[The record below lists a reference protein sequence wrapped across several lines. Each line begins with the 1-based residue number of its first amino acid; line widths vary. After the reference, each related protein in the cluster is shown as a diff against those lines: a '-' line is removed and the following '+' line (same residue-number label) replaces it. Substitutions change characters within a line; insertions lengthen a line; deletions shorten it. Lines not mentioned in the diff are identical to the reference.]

1 MNKVLYYLKKYIY
14 ILLLLLLLLLFVL
27 LLLALPVRLG
37 GPGMGIRF
45 IDGAHR
51 ASYPRFGL

>member
-1 MNKVLYYLKKYIY
+1 MNKVLYYLKKKI
-14 ILLLLLLLLLFVL
+14 LLLLLFVL

-45 IDGAHR
+45 IDAAHR

>member
-1 MNKVLYYLKKYIY
+1 MNKVLYYLKNIY
-14 ILLLLLLLLLFVL
+14 ILLLLLLLLFVL

>member
-1 MNKVLYYLKKYIY
+1 MNKVLYYLKIYIY
-14 ILLLLLLLLLFVL
+14 ILLLLLLLLFVL

>member
-1 MNKVLYYLKKYIY
+1 MNKVLYYFKKTNI
-14 ILLLLLLLLLFVL
+14 LLLLFVL

-45 IDGAHR
+45 IDGAHS

>member
-1 MNKVLYYLKKYIY
+1 MNKVLYYLKKN

-37 GPGMGIRF
+37 GPGMWIRF

>member
-1 MNKVLYYLKKYIY
+1 MNKVLYYLKKK
-14 ILLLLLLLLLFVL
+14 LLLLLLLFVL

-51 ASYPRFGL
+51 ASYLRFGL